1 MPSRFGPRH
10 HGQSFGPN
18 SMASFVATVSARL
31 HELTNSVIAA
41 NARHANARMDG
52 SKCNANRHRKSSV
65 RDDCSD
71 RAEVTVLFLPL
82 PASGRGL
89 GGGVV
94 ASRAKPLTPGPS
106 PRSGE
111 RGENP

>member
-31 HELTNSVIAA
+31 HELTNSVISVKARRA
-41 NARHANARMDG
+41 NPRMQG
-52 SKCNANRHRKSSV
+52 SKCSHNRHRKSAV
-65 RDDCSD
+65 RYDGSD
-71 RAEVTVLFLPL
+71 RAEVTVLSRPL